1 MDHVGMR
8 IEEHRPGY
16 SRGSVAV
23 QDFHFNSAG
32 MLHGGVCFTLADT
45 AMGAALL
52 PALEP
57 DQRCATIEIKINY
70 FKPVVAGQLICVTE
84 LLNRGK
90 TVANL
95 ESKVYLEGKLVAAAN
110 GNYAIFKPRPAA

>member
-1 MDHVGMR
+1 MR

-70 FKPVVAGQLICVTE
+70 FKPVMAGTLLCRTE
-84 LLNRGK
+84 LVNRGK
-90 TVANL
+90 SVANL
-95 ESKVYLEGKLVAAAN
+95 EARIHLDAVLVAQAN
-110 GNYAIFKPRPAA
+110 GNYAIFKPRPARAG

>member
-1 MDHVGMR
+1 MR
-8 IEEHRPGY
+8 IEEHRPGF

-70 FKPVVAGQLICVTE
+70 FKPVTAGTIVCEATLVHRSRSVASLEADLFVGDA
-84 LLNRGK
+84 R
-90 TVANL
+90 VARA
-95 ESKVYLEGKLVAAAN
+95 SGTFS
-110 GNYAIFKPRPAA
+110 IFTRRPNPKEPS